1 MAAAPSDQRDGPTAT
16 SQAGEERTV
25 RALDFSQPTKFTP
38 EVRRR
43 LSGALTTFCEVAKGG
58 LEAEL
63 RCDVELEV
71 GAEGQHTWAAAKA
84 LLPAESLAVAVHA
97 GAPDRQLLLSVELPM
112 IFQALE
118 CMLGGEATETPGAHH
133 LGEVDWVLARDL
145 LDKLVADLSPVWMEL
160 GGSELERGDLDLEG
174 DAGLLVAG
182 SHPTL
187 SITIKT
193 QLGGLPSTFTILIPW
208 ACVEPLV
215 ERMHGVAE
223 AMEAGSGDMA
233 GELGRGVAGAHVLMR
248 AEVGSV
254 QMPIERMLAIAP
266 GTVVE
271 LGGRAEDGV
280 RLIAGEVSVARGKPG
295 CSGTRRA
302 VKLLHTDETPTRCEI
317 YARLGR
323 GELER
328 ARAHVEGD
336 TDVHAA
342 DAPILRNIF
351 VRVWAELGRTHKA
364 LGETLELAE
373 GSVVELD
380 QAADSP
386 VELFANGL
394 CFANGSLVVTPGGA
408 WGIEVKALV

>member
-1 MAAAPSDQRDGPTAT
+1 MTPA
-16 SQAGEERTV
+16 AGEERAV

-43 LSGALTTFCEVAKGG
+43 IVGALTTFCEQAKGG

-63 RCDVELEV
+63 RCEVELEV
-71 GAEGQHTWAAAKA
+71 GAEGQHTWAGAKA
-84 LLPAESLAVAVHA
+84 LLPAASLAVAVHA

-112 IFQALE
+112 VFQALE
-118 CMLGGEATETPGAHH
+118 CMLGGEATLTPHERH

-145 LDKLVADLSPVWMEL
+145 LDKLVADLSPCWMEL

-174 DAGLLVAG
+174 DAGVLVAG
-182 SHPTL
+182 SHPAL
-187 SITIKT
+187 SITIT
-193 QLGGLPSTFTILIPW
+193 SQLGGSPSTLTLLIPW

-215 ERMHGVAE
+215 ERMHGVGE
-223 AMEAGSGDMA
+223 AIGAGSGEA
-233 GELGRGVAGAHVLMR
+233 AHELGRGVAGAQVLMR

-280 RLIAGEVSVARGKPG
+280 RLIAEEVSIARGKPG

-302 VKLLHTDETPTRCEI
+302 VKLLDTDEAPVRCEI

-323 GELER
+323 GDLER

-351 VRVWAELGRTHKA
+351 VRVWAELGRTHIA
-364 LGETLELAE
+364 LGETLDLAQ

-408 WGIEVKALV
+408 WGIEVEALS